1 MKDWATMRP
10 RASAWA
16 AALVSTLLAAS
27 GCSPRRIPP
36 PDHIVFVV
44 IDTLRRDHLPVYGYG
59 KETAPFLT
67 RLAERG
73 VVFDATYSTAAWTGP
88 ATASIFTGVYPF
100 QHGLITGVHA
110 TERMQAHDAS
120 VELNRIPEGLV
131 TLPEAM
137 KAAGYATYGITEN
150 PNIVGELGFAAGFD
164 HFQSFA
170 YQKDARFI
178 YEKLLEWRPALL
190 AEPRSFL
197 YLHFMDPHGPYVEK
211 RPWFK
216 RFKDPES
223 DRRAVAYDSEIAY
236 VDAHLQKAAEALGW
250 EDRALTLVTADHGEL
265 LGEHRSWGHGHS
277 LYAPIMNVPLL
288 LAFPNRWKAGA
299 RVEEAVS
306 HVDLLPTLRDIAG
319 LEPDP
324 ATTGRSLLPLLEG
337 QRLPSR
343 PLLAHTRRRAAES
356 GQDKLLRAVI
366 DGEWKLVSREPGG
379 PLLFRRSDRGE
390 LEDLSAQQ
398 PERVDALA
406 RIYAEIESALP
417 RFAGD
422 RQRIDLD
429 ATALERLRALG
440 YVD

>member
-1 MKDWATMRP
+1 MRP
-10 RASAWA
+10 LASAWA
-16 AALVSTLLAAS
+16 VALVPSLLAAPA
-27 GCSPRRIPP
+27 CAPRRPPP
-36 PDHIVFVV
+36 PDHIVFIV

-59 KETAPFLT
+59 KETAPFLAQ
-67 RLAERG
+67 LAEQG
-73 VVFDATYSTAAWTGP
+73 VVFDATYTTAAWTGP

-110 TERMQAHDAS
+110 TERMQAQDAS

-137 KAAGYATYGITEN
+137 KQAGYATYGITEN

-164 HFQSFA
+164 HFQSFP
-170 YQKDARFI
+170 YQKDARLI
-178 YEKLLEWRPALL
+178 LGKLLEWQPVLL

-197 YLHFMDPHGPYVEK
+197 YLHFMDPHGPYEKK

-216 RFKDPES
+216 RFKDAES

-236 VDAHLQKAAEALGW
+236 ADAHLRKAAEALGW
-250 EDRALTLVTADHGEL
+250 EDRALVLVTADHGEL
-265 LGEHRSWGHGHS
+265 LGEHSSWGHGHN

-288 LAFPNRWKAGA
+288 LVFPDRWKAGT

-319 LEPDP
+319 LETDP
-324 ATTGRSLLPLLEG
+324 STTGRSLLPLLEG
-337 QRLPSR
+337 RRLPPR

-356 GQDKLLRAVI
+356 GQDKLLRVVV
-366 DGEWKLVSREPGG
+366 DGEWKLISREPGG
-379 PLLFRRSDRGE
+379 PLLFRRSDREE
-390 LEDLSAQQ
+390 LEDLAAQQ
-398 PERVDALA
+398 PDRVDALLGRYQELDA
-406 RIYAEIESALP
+406 ALP

-429 ATALERLRALG
+429 AAALDRLRVLG